1 MNVHLLTREEPEA
14 DKPARA
20 TAVAAS
26 APSLS
31 IAVVLPCFNEALTI
45 GRVVQDF
52 AGALPGAVVYV
63 FDNASTDET
72 AAAARRAGAV
82 VLAEPR
88 RGKGN
93 VVRRMF
99 AEVEADVYVMADGDG
114 TYDACAAP
122 TLVAKLIDQR
132 LDMVVGVRE
141 GVTKDAGR
149 RGHGFGNGLFNLL
162 YAAVFGRDF
171 TDIFSGYRVLSR
183 RFVKSFPAISAGFET
198 ETELSVHASQL
209 KLPVAEVRV
218 PYGRRVEGSAS
229 KLSTFRDGLRILRT
243 FAFLLKETRPFI
255 FYSFFSAALAALS
268 LALTLPLL
276 LTYLETGLVPRF
288 PTAILATGLM
298 IVSVLLFVCGLILDS
313 LAFSRVEQ
321 KRMLYLAQRPFGLG
335 GLRP

>member
-1 MNVHLLTREEPEA
+1 MNVHLVTREAPRA
-14 DKPARA
+14 DKAA
-20 TAVAAS
+20 GSTAVAAS
-26 APSLS
+26 APHLSL
-31 IAVVLPCFNEALTI
+31 AVVLPCFNEALTI
-45 GRVVQDF
+45 GKVVQDF
-52 AGALPGAVVYV
+52 ARALPGAVVYV

-72 AAAARRAGAV
+72 AAAARQAGAV

-99 AEVEADVYVMADGDG
+99 SEVEADVYLMADGDG

-122 TLVAKLIDQR
+122 ALVAKLIDER

-149 RGHGFGNGLFNLL
+149 KGHGFGNSLFNRL

-198 ETELSVHASQL
+198 ETELSAHASQL
-209 KLPVAEVRV
+209 KLPVAEVSV
-218 PYGRRVEGSAS
+218 PYGRRVEGSTS
-229 KLSTFRDGLRILRT
+229 KLSTFRDGLRILLT
-243 FAFLLKETRPFI
+243 FAFLLKEMRPFI
-255 FYSFFSAALAALS
+255 FYGFFSAALAGVS
-268 LALTLPLL
+268 LALALPLL
-276 LTYLETGLVPRF
+276 STYLETGLVPRF

-298 IVSVLLFVCGLILDS
+298 IVSVLLFICGLILDS

-321 KRMLYLAQRPFGLG
+321 KRMFYLAQRPFEFGEW
-335 GLRP
+335 RS